1 MTNSSL
7 EPRQSAESDKDTA
20 TLRQALLTCMTC
32 QIMTAE
38 SLCFECGGELHQVK
52 NVARWTTPHVFRR
65 SKNVVSLE
73 GKSFEVL
80 NEIDF
85 LYKNESS

>member
-1 MTNSSL
+1 MENSSL

-20 TLRQALLTCMTC
+20 TLRQALLTCMAC
-32 QIMTAE
+32 QIMTTE
-38 SLCFECGGELHQVK
+38 SLCFECGSELRQVK